1 MDVTR
6 AMAALG
12 DARGARDT
20 RLRTVGEA
28 PRVGRSRRQAQQEE
42 RIGIAIARVTRVP
55 SGSDRCIQL

>member
-6 AMAALG
+6 AVAALG

-28 PRVGRSRRQAQQEE
+28 PQVGRSRRQAQEEE
-42 RIGIAIARVTRVP
+42 RNRIAIARVTRVP
-55 SGSDRCIQL
+55 AG